1 MLLNISMDKNT
12 QLTITDLASLKQ
24 IIEVACAR
32 GTFQAGEMKGVG
44 EVYERLDAFLKS
56 ITEAAERAQADTQ
69 ETPQGDS
76 ND

>member
-1 MLLNISMDKNT
+1 MDKNA

-24 IIEVACAR
+24 IIEVACSR

-44 EVYERLDAFLKS
+44 EIYERLDTFLKS
-56 ITEAAERAQADTQ
+56 ISEAAERAQAEPKESQ
-69 ETPQGDS
+69 QGES

>member
-1 MLLNISMDKNT
+1 MDKNA

-24 IIEVACAR
+24 MIEVACSR

-44 EVYERLDAFLKS
+44 EIYERLDTFLKS
-56 ITEAAERAQADTQ
+56 ISEAAERAQAEPKESQ
-69 ETPQGDS
+69 QGES

>member
-1 MLLNISMDKNT
+1 MDKNA

-24 IIEVACAR
+24 IIEVACSR

-44 EVYERLDAFLKS
+44 EIYDRLDAFLKS
-56 ITEAAERAQADTQ
+56 ISEAAEHSQAEPKESQ
-69 ETPQGDS
+69 QGES

>member
-1 MLLNISMDKNT
+1 MDKNV

-24 IIEVACAR
+24 IIEVSCAR

-44 EVYERLDAFLKS
+44 EIYDRLDAFLKN
-56 ITEAAERAQADTQ
+56 ITEAAERSQ
-69 ETPQGDS
+69 EDPKESQQGES

>member
-1 MLLNISMDKNT
+1 MDKNA

-24 IIEVACAR
+24 IIEVACSR

-44 EVYERLDAFLKS
+44 EIYERLDTFLTS
-56 ITEAAERAQADTQ
+56 ISEAAERAQAEPKESQ
-69 ETPQGDS
+69 QGES

>member
-1 MLLNISMDKNT
+1 MEKNA

-24 IIEVACAR
+24 IIEVSCAR

-44 EVYERLDAFLKS
+44 EVYERLDSFLKS
-56 ITEAAERAQADTQ
+56 ISEAAERAKEEPQ
-69 ETPQGDS
+69 EPQQGEN

>member
-1 MLLNISMDKNT
+1 MLLNISMDKNA

-32 GTFQAGEMKGVG
+32 GTFQAGEIKGVG

-56 ITEAAERAQADTQ
+56 ITEAAERAQSEPKD
-69 ETPQGDS
+69 TPQGEQD
-76 ND
+76 D

>member
-1 MLLNISMDKNT
+1 MDKNA

-24 IIEVACAR
+24 IIEVACSR

-44 EVYERLDAFLKS
+44 EIYERLDSFLTS
-56 ITEAAERAQADTQ
+56 ISEAAERAQAEPKESQ
-69 ETPQGDS
+69 QGES